1 MSFYVADKFRENPLS
16 LTEGGKDVELFFE
29 DRGSMIY
36 SRIKNPFAFWKK
48 AQREDPAVISYKVLG
63 DSKN

>member
-16 LTEGGKDVELFFE
+16 LTEGGKDVEIFYD
-29 DRGSMIY
+29 DRVSMIY

-48 AQREDPAVISYKVLG
+48 AQKGDSTILGYKVLG
-63 DSKN
+63 ESKN